1 MVFEGSRLVFHDYRW
16 NVLVSYG
23 PRKFLRLVMVPCRC
37 FMIPGW
43 FLWFFIVSGWFKS
56 ELDLYLGPT
65 IPLGLVGRRPALAF

>member
-43 FLWFFIVSGWFKS
+43 FLRFFIAPGWFKS
-56 ELDLYLGPT
+56 ELSA
-65 IPLGLVGRRPALAF
+65 RRAK